1 MPSGH
6 NQNSQEENK
15 NMPYR
20 QHSNNSPDDS
30 IVDGNRPQQKQL
42 KWILVSEN
50 TSEDPN

>member
-1 MPSGH
+1 
-6 NQNSQEENK
+6 
-15 NMPYR
+15 MPYR

-50 TSEDPN
+50 TSDDPNTSLNGGQSMQTP